1 MASQLQGLRESKS
14 ALRGFAKQYTI
25 DGSEGIDAM
34 SYLNQVQP
42 HVIDLLSNNRQIKF
56 NLILTCT
63 MERVDIKTGEVHS
76 ANVPFLSKTERIL
89 DASDVKEIYKK
100 AMDKIMES
108 LASFQ
113 MQGSNWRF
121 GRVIKLDINTAV
133 YRPLRGNSYIP
144 LPKKLANKKAIIN
157 MKNNDDQCFKWCIA
171 RALNPIE
178 KNPER
183 IDKNLRKQA
192 ENFNWKNIKFPFRLS
207 DIDKFE
213 KK

>member
-1 MASQLQGLRESKS
+1 MASQLQG
-14 ALRGFAKQYTI
+14 ALRGFTKNYII
-25 DGSEGIDAM
+25 DGWEGIDAM

-42 HVIDLLSNNRQIKF
+42 QVVDLLARKRQTKA
-56 NLILTCT
+56 NLILTCI

-76 ANVPFLSKTERIL
+76 ANVPCLSKTGIIL

-133 YRPLRGNSYIP
+133 YRPLRGSTYIP

-157 MKNNDDQCFKWCIA
+157 VKNNDD
-171 RALNPIE
+171 
-178 KNPER
+178 
-183 IDKNLRKQA
+183 
-192 ENFNWKNIKFPFRLS
+192 
-207 DIDKFE
+207 
-213 KK
+213 